1 MSRSDISCHPSVA
14 LDVEFE
20 IWDVKPSRNILLRVS
35 YLCSIAPQYRYFKN
49 IIAPQYRYFKNMEK
63 AKFQY
68 GIAVFGLQ

>member
-20 IWDVKPSRNILLRVS
+20 IWGVKPSRNILLRVS
-35 YLCSIAPQYRYFKN
+35 YQCS
-49 IIAPQYRYFKNMEK
+49 IAPQYRYFKNMEK